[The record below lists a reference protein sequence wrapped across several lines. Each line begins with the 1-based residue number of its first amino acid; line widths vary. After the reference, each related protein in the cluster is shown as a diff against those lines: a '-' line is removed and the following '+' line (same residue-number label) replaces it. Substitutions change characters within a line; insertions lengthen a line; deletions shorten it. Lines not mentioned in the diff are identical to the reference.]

1 MQNLKRLIA
10 AHGPSWLAHATEHWP
25 LNGLT
30 QLAWLSGGAGTET
43 EPSEGNKGCA
53 MAWGLHFFGPSGWK
67 PSFFGPSG

>member
-30 QLAWLSGGAGTET
+30 QLAWLSGGAGTGT

-53 MAWGLHFFGPSGWK
+53 MAW
-67 PSFFGPSG
+67 